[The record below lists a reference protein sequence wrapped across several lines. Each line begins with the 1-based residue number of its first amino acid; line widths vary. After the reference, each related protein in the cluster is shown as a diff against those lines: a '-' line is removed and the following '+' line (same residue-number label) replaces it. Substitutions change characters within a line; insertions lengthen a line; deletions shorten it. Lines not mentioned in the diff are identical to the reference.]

1 MTNSKQYCD
10 VCNVRYTADHLHCRP
25 HRPPQQYYRMVLEGT
40 DTRISSVRE
49 KEDGSLHE
57 IFPEMCRQHANLD
70 AWKKFFE
77 FSFKHTIIEYKR

>member
-1 MTNSKQYCD
+1 
-10 VCNVRYTADHLHCRP
+10 
-25 HRPPQQYYRMVLEGT
+25 MVLEGT

-77 FSFKHTIIEYKR
+77 FSFKHTIIEYKH